1 MDLDTLLADADP
13 AHRADLDGPE
23 SAAAARLYRQIT
35 TSPYRTRRTG
45 RRRAR
50 RAATSWSLA
59 GLASAG
65 LASAGLPVVVLLA
78 ILLLAV
84 LPGSPAT
91 PAGTAHRPPAQAAV
105 TVADLLARVANV
117 AARRPPGAVPGAGQY
132 AYTKVLL
139 SGVAGSAIPA
149 GTAQVQV
156 WLSYAGAGRFSARI
170 CDPGCQDIAKKVPA
184 ERNSLAA
191 FAVFGFPLVSPR
203 SAAGLPA
210 DVAALQRA
218 IAVDWV
224 PQLAGYTGARGI
236 FDAAGSFL
244 AAVAQPGLRA
254 ALYRMIKG
262 LPGIKNLGPMT
273 DRLGRPGVG
282 VGLDAHG
289 VRDELI
295 FDPGTSAVLQ
305 EESVVV
311 ARRGVHYGARPASLP
326 KKNPPFYPKHTV
338 LSCVV
343 YATTGIVNSLTAQ
356 PPAPAS

>member
-1 MDLDTLLADADP
+1 MTMDLDTLLADADP
-13 AHRADLDGPE
+13 ANRADLDGPE

-35 TSPYRTRRTG
+35 TSPYRTRHTG
-45 RRRAR
+45 RLRASA
-50 RAATSWSLA
+50 AATSWSLA

-65 LASAGLPVVVLLA
+65 LAAVVLLA
-78 ILLLAV
+78 V
-84 LPGSPAT
+84 LQGSPAT
-91 PAGTAHRPPAQAAV
+91 PARTARRPPAPAAV
-105 TVADLLARVANV
+105 TVADLLARAANV
-117 AARRPPGAVPGAGQY
+117 AAHRPPGAVPGPGQY

-156 WLSYAGAGRFSARI
+156 WLSYAGGGRFAARI
-170 CDPGCQDIAKKVPA
+170 CDPGCQNIAMKVPA
-184 ERNSLAA
+184 ERGSLAA

-210 DVAALQRA
+210 GAAALKRV
-218 IAVDWV
+218 IAVDWL
-224 PQLAGYTGARGI
+224 PQLAGYPGARGI

-262 LPGIKNLGPMT
+262 LPGIKYLGPMT

-295 FDPGTSAVLQ
+295 FDPATSAVLQ

-311 ARRGVHYGARPASLP
+311 ARRGVRFGARPASLP
-326 KKNPPFYPKHTV
+326 KQNPPFYPQHTV
-338 LSCVV
+338 LSYVV
-343 YATTGIVNSLTAQ
+343 YVTTGIVNSLTAQ
-356 PPAPAS
+356 PPAPAT